1 MVTPVLTGTG
11 EDPIPTGKESG
22 LATYAGDYVT
32 EMLGKG
38 QALANEGYNAYMGPL
53 TAGESGLQTQA
64 FEGIAGLA
72 SAFDPTQMGTGG
84 YQTQQFTGDTAQQYM
99 NPYLQ
104 ASLQPQ
110 LDEARRQAEITAAR
124 NANKFAGAYGGSAQ
138 ALFDAESNRNLAQQ
152 LQGITGA
159 GYADAYTQALN
170 QFNLEQ
176 DRGMTAQD
184 KVNLYGMEGLQ
195 RLADMG
201 AQQRAIESEGIT
213 ADRLQFEEER
223 DFPYKQVQYMQSL
236 LQGLPIGAQTVQYE
250 EPGLLQKMSTGASDL
265 EGFIESLFG

>member
-1 MVTPVLTGTG
+1 MSAPLLIESGEEPLKTGVQ
-11 EDPIPTGKESG
+11 SG
-22 LATYAGDYVT
+22 LAPYAGDYVT

-72 SAFDPTQMGTGG
+72 NAFDPTQAGTGG

-138 ALFDAESNRNLAQQ
+138 ALFDAEANRNLAQQ

-184 KVNLYGMEGLQ
+184 KINLYGMEGLQ

-236 LQGLPIGAQTVQYE
+236 LQQLPIGAQTVQYE
-250 EPGLLQKMSTGASDL
+250 EPGILQKMSTGASDL